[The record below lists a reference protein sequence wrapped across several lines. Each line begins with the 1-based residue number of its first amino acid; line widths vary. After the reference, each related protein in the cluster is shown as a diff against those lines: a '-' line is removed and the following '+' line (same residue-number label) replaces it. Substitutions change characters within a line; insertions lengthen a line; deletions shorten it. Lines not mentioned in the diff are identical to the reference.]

1 MQALLELSLAFAKIG
16 LLTLG
21 GGMAMLPLIR
31 SEMLSHQ
38 WLTELQFVE
47 ILGLSE
53 TTPGPLAVNCAT
65 FVGWRIAGLP
75 GALVATLS
83 LVAPSLICVMLF
95 GLVWRKY
102 RNHPGMARVLVL
114 LRTIIAGLILAM
126 ALRLCQVVLGAD
138 IEAGGWGQAWRP
150 LVVAGAVG
158 AAVVHGRLSPVVIL
172 LAGAIIGAWLYAV

>member
-102 RNHPGMARVLVL
+102 RNHPGMARVL
-114 LRTIIAGLILAM
+114 AM